1 MELAAPQ
8 LMGSG
13 NNYRVSYGD
22 DKGLLVEFVED
33 AVHQEFES
41 NQAGR
46 AIYKQTA
53 FLSIIY
59 PGDKTKRTYRPA
71 TDIDKQRFPLQWA
84 AFEKGEKAI
93 ENGTPITQWNYLSK
107 SQALELKHMGFWTV
121 ELLANATDTAISTLI
136 GGNMIREQAKTFI
149 TATKDDSKF
158 TAMTAENEK
167 LKTKVDLQDTVIQD
181 LTLRLDALEK
191 PKNTLK
197 LKGE

>member
-1 MELAAPQ
+1 MDLASAQ
-8 LMGSG
+8 ISGMG
-13 NNYRVSYGD
+13 NNLHVSYGD

-33 AVHQEFES
+33 AIHQEYES

-46 AIYKQTA
+46 AIYKQLA

-59 PGDKTKRTYRPA
+59 PGDKSKRTYRPA
-71 TDIDKQRFPLQWA
+71 TQADKNRFPLQWA
-84 AFEKGEKAI
+84 AFEKGEKAV

-121 ELLANATDTAISTLI
+121 ELIANATDQAIANLI

-149 TATKDDSKF
+149 AVTKDDSKF

-167 LKTKVDLQDTVIQD
+167 LKAQVSGQAEIIDSMKS
-181 LTLRLDALEK
+181 RLDALEK
-191 PKNTLK
+191 NKSTLK

>member
-13 NNYRVSYGD
+13 NNYQVSYGN

-71 TDIDKQRFPLQWA
+71 MDIDKRRFPLQWA

-121 ELLANATDTAISTLI
+121 ELLANATDQAISSLI
-136 GGNMIREQAKTFI
+136 GGNMIREQARTFI

-167 LKTKVDLQDTVIQD
+167 LKER
-181 LTLRLDALEK
+181 LTEQNNIIETMKTRLDALEK
-191 PKNTLK
+191 TKSTLK